1 MSRRSS
7 GSSLPPGAGEASEGA
22 PPSTAPPT
30 LGDLTPPAVDSSET
44 HLTEETAATP
54 AVPAG
59 AQPAQ
64 EALTVPMLRPVGTP
78 PKADPNEPAES
89 PATVPLTAPVTLTP
103 ESSYELDPAPGEDP
117 MQDPPPGAVASDLP
131 VGSRLG
137 KRYAIRR
144 LLGRGGMGTVYLA
157 HDVVLGA
164 EVALKLIHRVHQG
177 EESLSAL
184 RAEVQLA
191 QRVTHRNICRTYD
204 LEEIDG
210 QFVVKMEPIEGQT
223 LAERL
228 RRQSPLPIEEALG
241 VVREIAAGLEA
252 AHAQGVI
259 HCDLKP
265 QNVFIES
272 ASDRVVL
279 MDFGIA
285 RSVVRRAT
293 TTDRTQWGTPE
304 YMAPEQITGGEAE
317 PASDLYSLG
326 CLFYELLTGK
336 PPYVGKTSLQIALSH
351 LHGPVSDPRAA
362 RPDVP
367 AWLAAVVQRLLAK
380 NVTDRFASAQDL
392 LVALA
397 GPATDSPAQTP
408 RRWRRRDLAVLALAP
423 ALVLGLAGR
432 ALMHN
437 PGWQP
442 MVVERQPRYFEN
454 ADSPAISPDGRWLA
468 YISNRDSSW
477 RVYLEPIA
485 GGSARALTPQDNFY
499 YNPHW
504 TRDSKYLLAN
514 SWDWHLVRIA
524 IDSGALETIA
534 SGVSVSEDCGGQLV
548 IGEVGNDCGES
559 CTSRIVVYDDG
570 RLTAPFDARRA
581 ARSVARELVRLPRP
595 TLLWGMRCDP
605 TGRDLVYAAATG
617 EHPGITIPRADLY
630 LVPVAGGPVR
640 QLTAD
645 RRQNVSPFF
654 HPDGRRIF
662 FASSRSGI
670 SQLWELP
677 LDGGQPLQITND
689 GPVLS
694 ADISPDGRRLIY
706 DHDSTI
712 CTLFAYPQSRS
723 RRRLSPSEFDLS
735 QPAPTGDGRE
745 IVVRMLRQ
753 SEARTYAVALS
764 LSDGSE
770 RILAE
775 AESIALT
782 PDGLHLL
789 YGVLD
794 GTHSLLYRRPL
805 ASSPHDP
812 PRQLARLP
820 GRIYEIY
827 ADPQFAYVNVGNG
840 VEPTHWRIPLEG
852 GAPEMIEQPA
862 EAKIIPSPTG
872 GWKLVNLGHDQEAK
886 GQHWRVVAPGRPL
899 DAPEAHV
906 ILGLEPVWTTD
917 GQGVLFWN
925 GHEVR
930 QYVLA
935 DGSERTLT
943 LMLDHPRGMA
953 LGRDGAT
960 LYVAEFLGH
969 VTRKMVMNF
978 GDRPRP

>member
-7 GSSLPPGAGEASEGA
+7 GSSTPPGSGEASEGTLPSSSSPA
-22 PPSTAPPT
+22 PS
-30 LGDLTPPAVDSSET
+30 DLTPPAVASPEVESTADTST
-44 HLTEETAATP
+44 APAAPTE
-54 AVPAG
+54 
-59 AQPAQ
+59 AQLRE
-64 EALTVPMLRPVGTP
+64 EALTVPMLRPVGSP
-78 PKADPNEPAES
+78 PKEEHAEPPS
-89 PATVPLTAPVTLTP
+89 PSVTVPLSEPATLDP
-103 ESSYELDPAPGEDP
+103 EKSYELEPDPPEDAPD
-117 MQDPPPGAVASDLP
+117 DPPPGAAPDLP

-164 EVALKLIHRVHQG
+164 EVALKLIHRTHQG
-177 EESLSAL
+177 SERLSAL

-228 RRQSPLPIEEALG
+228 RHQKPLPIEEALAI
-241 VVREIAAGLEA
+241 VREIAAGLDA

-285 RSVVRRAT
+285 RTVVRRGT

-326 CLFYELLTGK
+326 CLLYELLVGT
-336 PPYVGKTSLQIALSH
+336 PPYVGKTSFQIAFSH
-351 LHGPVSDPRAA
+351 LNHPVPDPRAE

-367 AWLAAVVQRLLAK
+367 PWLATIVQRLLAK
-380 NVTDRFASAQDL
+380 GMTDRYASAHDL

-397 GPATDSPAQTP
+397 GPDAAPPAPAP
-408 RRWRRRDLAVLALAP
+408 RRWQRRDLALLALSLVF
-423 ALVLGLAGR
+423 ALALGLTGR
-432 ALMHN
+432 ASIQR

-454 ADSPAISPDGRWLA
+454 ADSPVISPDGRWLA
-468 YISNRDSSW
+468 YMANRDSSW
-477 RVYLEPIA
+477 RIYLEPMA
-485 GGSARALTPQDNFY
+485 GGPARALTPQDAFH

-504 TRDSKYLLAN
+504 TRDSRYLLAN
-514 SWDWHLVRIA
+514 TWDWHLVRIT
-524 IDSGALETIA
+524 IDSGAIETIA
-534 SGVSVSEDCGGQLV
+534 SGVALAEDCGGQLV

-559 CTSRIVVYDDG
+559 CTSRIVAYDH
-570 RLTAPFDARRA
+570 FDAHLAPRLA
-581 ARSVARELVRLPRP
+581 ARSLARELVRLPRP

-605 TGRDLVYAAATG
+605 TGRHLVYAAATG
-617 EHPGITIPRADLY
+617 EHAGITIPRADLY
-630 LVPVAGGPVR
+630 LVPLAGGPAR
-640 QLTAD
+640 QLTED
-645 RRQNVSPFF
+645 RRQNVWPVF
-654 HPDGRRIF
+654 HPDGRSVL

-677 LDGGQPLQITND
+677 LHGGPLMQIMTE
-689 GPVLS
+689 GPVLA
-694 ADISPDGRRLIY
+694 ADISPDGRLIVY
-706 DHDSTI
+706 DNDSTL
-712 CTLFAYPQSRS
+712 CTLFVYPPSRN
-723 RRRLSPSEFDLS
+723 RRRLSPSESDLS

-753 SEARTYAVALS
+753 NEARTYAVALS
-764 LSDGSE
+764 LMDGSE
-770 RILAE
+770 RILTE

-782 PDGLHLL
+782 PDGQHLL
-789 YGVLD
+789 YGSLD
-794 GTHSLLYRRPL
+794 GTHSLLFRRPL
-805 ASSPHDP
+805 ASDAREA
-812 PRQLARLP
+812 PRQLGRLP

-852 GAPEMIEQPA
+852 GAPEMIEQPP
-862 EAKIIPSPTG
+862 EAKIIPSPAG
-872 GWKLVNLGHDQEAK
+872 GWRLVNLGHDHATT
-886 GQHWRVVAPGRPL
+886 GQQWRVVPPGQPL
-899 DAPEAHV
+899 QAPEAHI
-906 ILGLEPVWTTD
+906 ILGLEPVWTHD
-917 GQGVLFWN
+917 GKGVLFWN
-925 GHEVR
+925 GHEIR
-930 QYVLA
+930 QDLFA

-953 LGRDGAT
+953 LGRDGTT

-969 VTRKMVMNF
+969 VTRKMVVNF